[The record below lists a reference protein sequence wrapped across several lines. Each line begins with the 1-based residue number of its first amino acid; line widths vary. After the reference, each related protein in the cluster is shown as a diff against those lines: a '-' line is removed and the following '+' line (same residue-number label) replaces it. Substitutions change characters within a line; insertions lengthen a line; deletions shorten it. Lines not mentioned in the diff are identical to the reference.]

1 MPKLSKRPEW
11 RALKAHAR
19 AMREVR
25 IADLLTGD
33 GERVARFT
41 LELDDLLVDFSKQRV
56 SGETMGLLHAL
67 AAAVGVES
75 WTRRLFAGEKI
86 NATEGRAA
94 LHVALRD
101 RSGEPVLVDGAD
113 VMPEV
118 RRVLDRMRDFAEA
131 VRAGKRCG
139 HGGRR
144 FRSVV
149 NIGIGGSDLGP
160 AMVCEALSPWC
171 HPELAFH
178 FVSNVDGAD
187 IARVLAGLD
196 PRTTLFVVT
205 SKTFT
210 TQETMMNA
218 RAARAWLVEALG
230 EGAVARHFVAVST
243 NLEKVATFGIE
254 PANTFGFWEWV
265 GGRYSLW
272 SAVGLPIALSV
283 GFERFEAL
291 LAGAHAMDRHFREAP
306 AARNLPVTLAL
317 LGIWNGNFLGAETHA
332 VVPYS
337 QLLRRFPAYLQQ
349 LEMESNGK
357 RALTAGGLA
366 DYDTAP
372 IVWGEPGTGGQHA
385 FFQLLHQGTRRVPI
399 DFIAAAAGE
408 YGHPDHHDA
417 LIANALAQSS
427 ALAIGRSEA
436 EARAALVAE
445 GHSAKQ
451 AARLAPHRT
460 YPGGQP
466 STTILLKRLDPRSLG
481 MLIALY
487 EHKTFVQ
494 GIVWGIQSFD
504 QWGVELG
511 KQLAGR
517 VLAALDAGKDDKSL
531 DPSTRALL
539 RAYRRWRDD

>member
-1 MPKLSKRPEW
+1 MPKLSRRPEW

-19 AMREVR
+19 AMLEVR
-25 IADLLTGD
+25 IADLLAGD

-67 AAAVGVES
+67 AVAADVEG

-94 LHVALRD
+94 LHVTLRD

-131 VRAGKRCG
+131 LRAGKRCG
-139 HGGRR
+139 HGGGR

-160 AMVCEALSPWC
+160 AMVCEALSPWR

-178 FVSNVDGAD
+178 FISNVDGAD
-187 IARVLAGLD
+187 IARVLAQVD
-196 PRTTLFVVT
+196 PSTTLFVVT

-218 RAARAWLVEALG
+218 QAARAWLVEALG

-243 NLEKVATFGIE
+243 NLEKVAAFGIE

-317 LGIWNGNFLGAETHA
+317 LGIWNGNFLGAGTQA

-372 IVWGEPGTGGQHA
+372 IVWGEPGTNGQHA

-427 ALAIGRSEA
+427 ALATGRSEA

-494 GIVWGIQSFD
+494 GIVWGIQPFD

-517 VLAALDAGKDDKSL
+517 VLAALGAGKDDKSL

>member
-1 MPKLSKRPEW
+1 MPKLSRRPEW

-25 IADLLTGD
+25 IADLLAGD

-67 AAAVGVES
+67 AVAADVEG

-94 LHVALRD
+94 LHVTLRD

-131 VRAGKRCG
+131 LRAGKRCG
-139 HGGRR
+139 HGGGR

-160 AMVCEALSPWC
+160 AMVCEALSPWR

-178 FVSNVDGAD
+178 FISNVDGAD
-187 IARVLAGLD
+187 IARVLAQVD
-196 PRTTLFVVT
+196 PSTTLFVVT

-218 RAARAWLVEALG
+218 QAARAWLVEALG

-243 NLEKVATFGIE
+243 NLEKVAAFGIE

-317 LGIWNGNFLGAETHA
+317 LGIWNGNFLGAGTQA

-372 IVWGEPGTGGQHA
+372 IVWGEPGTNGQHA

-427 ALAIGRSEA
+427 ALATGRSEA

-494 GIVWGIQSFD
+494 GIV
-504 QWGVELG
+504 LG
-511 KQLAGR
+511 
-517 VLAALDAGKDDKSL
+517 AGKDDKSL

>member
-1 MPKLSKRPEW
+1 MPKLSRRPEW

-25 IADLLTGD
+25 IADLLAGD
-33 GERVARFT
+33 VERVARFT

-56 SGETMGLLHAL
+56 SGETMDLLHAL
-67 AAAVGVES
+67 AAAVGVEG

-94 LHVALRD
+94 MHVALRD

-118 RRVLDRMRDFAEA
+118 RRVLARMRDFAEA
-131 VRAGKRCG
+131 VRAGTRCG
-139 HGGRR
+139 HGGGR

-187 IARVLAGLD
+187 IARVLAQVD
-196 PRTTLFVVT
+196 PSTTLFVVT

-218 RAARAWLVEALG
+218 QAARAWLVEALG

-243 NLEKVATFGIE
+243 NLEKVAAFGIE

-357 RALTAGGLA
+357 RAMTAGGLA

-427 ALAIGRSEA
+427 ALAIGRGEA

-466 STTILLKRLDPRSLG
+466 STTILLKRLDARSLG

-517 VLAALDAGKDDKSL
+517 VSAALGAGKDDKSL

>member
-1 MPKLSKRPEW
+1 MPNLSRRPEW

-25 IADLLTGD
+25 IADLLAGD

-41 LELDDLLVDFSKQRV
+41 LELDGLLVDFSKQRV
-56 SGETMGLLHAL
+56 SGETMDLLHAL

-101 RSGEPVLVDGAD
+101 RSSEPVLVDGAD

-171 HPELAFH
+171 HPEFAFH

-196 PRTTLFVVT
+196 PRTTLFVIT

-218 RAARAWLVEALG
+218 QAARAWLVEALG

-243 NLEKVATFGIE
+243 NLEKVAAFGIE

-291 LAGAHAMDRHFREAP
+291 LAGAQAMDRHFREAP

-385 FFQLLHQGTRRVPI
+385 FFQLLHQGTRRVPV

-427 ALAIGRSEA
+427 ALAIGRSGA

-445 GHSAKQ
+445 GYSAKQ

-466 STTILLKRLDPRSLG
+466 STTILLKRLDARSLG

-517 VLAALDAGKDDKSL
+517 VLAALGAGKDDKSL

-539 RAYRRWRDD
+539 RTYRRWRDD

>member
-1 MPKLSKRPEW
+1 
-11 RALKAHAR
+11 
-19 AMREVR
+19 
-25 IADLLTGD
+25 
-33 GERVARFT
+33 
-41 LELDDLLVDFSKQRV
+41 
-56 SGETMGLLHAL
+56 
-67 AAAVGVES
+67 
-75 WTRRLFAGEKI
+75 
-86 NATEGRAA
+86 
-94 LHVALRD
+94 
-101 RSGEPVLVDGAD
+101 
-113 VMPEV
+113 
-118 RRVLDRMRDFAEA
+118 
-131 VRAGKRCG
+131 
-139 HGGRR
+139 
-144 FRSVV
+144 
-149 NIGIGGSDLGP
+149 
-160 AMVCEALSPWC
+160 
-171 HPELAFH
+171 
-178 FVSNVDGAD
+178 
-187 IARVLAGLD
+187 
-196 PRTTLFVVT
+196 
-205 SKTFT
+205 
-210 TQETMMNA
+210 
-218 RAARAWLVEALG
+218 
-230 EGAVARHFVAVST
+230 VARHFVAVST
-243 NLEKVATFGIE
+243 NLEKVGAFGIE

-272 SAVGLPIALSV
+272 SAVGLPVALSV

-291 LAGAHAMDRHFREAP
+291 LEGAHAMDRHFREAP

-451 AARLAPHRT
+451 ATRLAPHRT

-517 VLAALDAGKDDKSL
+517 VSAALGAGKDDKSL

>member
-1 MPKLSKRPEW
+1 MPKLSRRPEW

-19 AMREVR
+19 AMREVP
-25 IADLLTGD
+25 IADLL
-33 GERVARFT
+33 A
-41 LELDDLLVDFSKQRV
+41 DFSKQRV
-56 SGETMGLLHAL
+56 SGETMDLLHAL

-75 WTRRLFAGEKI
+75 WARRLFAGEKI

-113 VMPEV
+113 VMPGV

-196 PRTTLFVVT
+196 PSTTLFVVT

-218 RAARAWLVEALG
+218 QAARAWLVEALG

-243 NLEKVATFGIE
+243 NLEKVAAFGIE

-337 QLLRRFPAYLQQ
+337 HLLRRFPAYLQQ

-436 EARAALVAE
+436 EARAALLAE

-451 AARLAPHRT
+451 AARLASHRT

-466 STTILLKRLDPRSLG
+466 STTILLKRLDARSLG

>member
-1 MPKLSKRPEW
+1 MPKLSRRPEW
-11 RALKAHAR
+11 RALKAYAR

-25 IADLLTGD
+25 IADLLAGD

-56 SGETMGLLHAL
+56 SGETMDLLHAL
-67 AAAVGVES
+67 AAAVGVEG

-139 HGGRR
+139 QGGRR

-160 AMVCEALSPWC
+160 AMVCEALSPWR

-196 PRTTLFVVT
+196 PSTTLFVVT

-218 RAARAWLVEALG
+218 QAARAWLVEALG
-230 EGAVARHFVAVST
+230 EDAVARNFVAVST
-243 NLEKVATFGIE
+243 NLEKVAAFGIE

-291 LAGAHAMDRHFREAP
+291 LEGAHAMDRHFREAP

-372 IVWGEPGTGGQHA
+372 IVWGEPGTNGQHA
-385 FFQLLHQGTRRVPI
+385 FFQLLHQGTRRVPV
-399 DFIAAAAGE
+399 DFIAAASGE

-436 EARAALVAE
+436 EARAALLAE